1 MTTGGAKALRYAEDS
16 LGVHKVYEEA
26 QVAAARLAE
35 AREAVVKARHE
46 KQKAEGEYTDA
57 EYEFVTAQRSQLG
70 EMSQTA
76 FDKAIKVAINK
87 EPGLRAMRGDLAQRS
102 TNLEFLE
109 ASVSRLRVDVE
120 IATSRMNQLGGYLA
134 YLAAVKT
141 AETAAKY
148 QLPTWPPATA

>member
-1 MTTGGAKALRYAEDS
+1 MTTGGAKALQYAEAN

-26 QVAAARLAE
+26 QIAAARLAE

-46 KQKAEGEYTDA
+46 KGFAEREYTDA

-87 EPGLRAMRGDLAQRS
+87 EPRLRAMRGDLAQRS
-102 TNLEFLE
+102 TSLEYLE

-120 IATSRMNQLGGYLA
+120 IATSRMTELGGYLA
-134 YLAAVKT
+134 YLAAIKS

-148 QLPTWPPATA
+148 QQQSWPPPTA